1 MGEAPLNN
9 TVISASAQWAL
20 HGKGPEGEGYRI
32 LSCSNGDLS
41 RTNFA
46 DALGRFSMGVLDT
59 LPQVS
64 VSYLQPAT
72 RHPGG
77 GYLALAID
85 WFATDGQRY
94 ANGAL
99 QHDEFGRRTAFTS
112 YFCLPYRTLAEQAAT
127 YQDMYRAFSAVTL
140 PVSDGPPQPVSI
152 RTSAPR
158 TPAIDGLAMC
168 VAPLL
173 LTGAPVCV
181 LGADGTS
188 MEERLRFIDTVM
200 GLLPYGFRARMTAA
214 TWTRS
219 TYREHRFRLFFS
231 NAPRTDQLDHVVA
244 WGEPDLVR
252 LRGQA
257 RDYFDWLADKVTP
270 LTRLA
275 ELSELSSDL
284 KFDKTALTKALE
296 LADLRAGRRLHLVGQ
311 WLPLTPRARDYEDAR
326 VPAGPPAPSPQ
337 PAAQGAIDEITEA
350 LRECAE
356 YVEDRSLSRLR
367 SVSVW
372 LTKRA
377 EADAQ
382 LKKHA
387 ETDDTLKA
395 QAETVEIRRKRYREQ
410 IRHYGLLKP
419 HELGNREK
427 DLYAAL
433 LAAAFGRPLTYTGYC
448 RVEEC
453 LDGKPGEHP
462 HPALLRAIKDGEM
475 AFETKAIVLYLIRG
489 ERNEKDLN
497 KWYGSGELDP
507 VVLIRSL
514 ARERIRPHHAQ
525 VICDL
530 TLDFLRK
537 MPASYDQREL
547 RSALRRHGFL
557 AHALHMRHPDKEQYQ
572 IHVLYQL
579 IRTAYPDTPGRE
591 GIRQILTGTSQ
602 PPTPALLAAV
612 LMNLTTVGDIQYAQD
627 AYLHGSLT
635 LMSMHQDT
643 YNKLREIV
651 PALDS
656 PLSYADS
663 ETATGLPSGPDL
675 TGEPLNLDE
684 S

>member
-1 MGEAPLNN
+1 VTGG
-9 TVISASAQWAL
+9 TISVSAQWAL

-41 RTNFA
+41 MANFA
-46 DALGRFSMGVLDT
+46 DALGRFSMGVLDA

-64 VSYLQPAT
+64 VSYLQPAA
-72 RHPGG
+72 RRPGG
-77 GYLALAID
+77 SYLALGID

-99 QHDEFGRRTAFTS
+99 PHDELGRKTAFTS
-112 YFCLPYRTLAEQAAT
+112 YFCTPYRPLAEQAAT
-127 YQDMYRAFSAVTL
+127 YQDMYRAFSAITL
-140 PVSDGPPQPVSI
+140 PVSEGPPQQVTI
-152 RTSAPR
+152 KTSALR

-188 MEERLRFIDTVM
+188 MDERLRFIDTVM

-231 NAPRTDQLDHVVA
+231 NAPRTDQLDHVVT

-257 RDYFDWLADKVTP
+257 KDYFDWLADKVTP

-296 LADLRAGRRLHLVGQ
+296 LVDLQTRRRIRPVGQ
-311 WLPLTPRARDYEDAR
+311 YLPLASRGRDRE
-326 VPAGPPAPSPQ
+326 VPQ
-337 PAAQGAIDEITEA
+337 LPAAQSAPSAQQPALAAVDEIAEA
-350 LRECAE
+350 LQECAD
-356 YVEDRSLSRLR
+356 YVRDENLSRLR
-367 SVSVW
+367 SITTW
-372 LTKRA
+372 LAKQAETDSWLKR
-377 EADAQ
+377 Q
-382 LKKHA
+382 A
-387 ETDDTLKA
+387 ETDDAMKPH
-395 QAETVEIRRKRYREQ
+395 AEAVDSRRRRYREQ
-410 IRHYGLLKP
+410 IRDYGLLKQ
-419 HELGNREK
+419 HGLGNREK

-433 LAAAFGRPLTYTGYC
+433 LAVAFGRPLTYPGYC
-448 RVEEC
+448 RVEDCVNGNPE
-453 LDGKPGEHP
+453 EHL
-462 HPALLRAIKDGEM
+462 HPALLHAIKEGEM
-475 AFETKAIVLYLIRG
+475 AFETKAIVLYLTRQ

-497 KWYGSGELDP
+497 KWYGSGEVDP
-507 VVLIRSL
+507 IVLIHWL
-514 ARERIRPHHAQ
+514 AKDRRRPHHAR

-530 TLDFLRK
+530 TLDYLRK
-537 MPASYDQREL
+537 APTRYDQKKVRA
-547 RSALRRHGFL
+547 ALRQHGFL
-557 AHALHMRHPDKEQYQ
+557 AHALHLRNPDKEQYQ
-572 IHVLYQL
+572 ISVLFQL
-579 IRTAYPDTPGRE
+579 IRAAYPGVPTRE
-591 GIRQILTGTSQ
+591 AICQILTGTSN

-612 LMNLTTVGDIQYAQD
+612 LMSLSSTVGDIQFAQE

-635 LMSMHQDT
+635 LMNILPET
-643 YNKLREIV
+643 YNKLRELV

-656 PLSYADS
+656 PLSCAGD
-663 ETATGLPSGPDL
+663 EAEPGQLPGLAMTS
-675 TGEPLNLDE
+675 EPLDLDQ